1 MFTRLLLASLLV
13 ISTQAQAQGQ
23 DQTHTPPQI
32 CTREYAPV
40 CGQLGQETKTFPTRC
55 VMLSLGGTWV
65 SNGACPATPPTAQ
78 SKEITLT
85 VAAEDVACMGAAPM
99 RCLQVKEGDAPTWS
113 KFYNRIE
120 GFTFKP
126 GVRYTLLVRVTP
138 ISNPPAD
145 MADTRYE
152 LVRELSRS
160 PTLERLRYLRE
171 LKVY

>member
-1 MFTRLLLASLLV
+1 MFTRLWLASLLV
-13 ISTQAQAQGQ
+13 LSTQAQAQTQ
-23 DQTHTPPQI
+23 DQTPPQI

-55 VMLSLGGTWV
+55 VMLSQGGTWL
-65 SNGACPATPPTAQ
+65 SNGVCPTTPPAAQ

-99 RCLQVKEGDAPTWS
+99 RCLQVKEGDASTWS
-113 KFYNRIE
+113 NFYSRIE
-120 GFTFKP
+120 GFTFTP

-138 ISNPPAD
+138 IPNPPAD

-152 LVRELSRS
+152 LVHELSRS
-160 PTLERLRYLRE
+160 PTLERLRYLRT